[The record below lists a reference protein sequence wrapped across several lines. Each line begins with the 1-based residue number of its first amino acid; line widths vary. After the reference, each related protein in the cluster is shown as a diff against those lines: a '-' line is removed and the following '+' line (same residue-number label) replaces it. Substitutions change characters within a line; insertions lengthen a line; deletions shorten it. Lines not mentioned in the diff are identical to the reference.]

1 MTKKSIADK
10 EYSKR
15 DLEKIR
21 KRASEIWKRKCQSLN
36 TALDDWLQAE
46 RELLAATGAT
56 GKSSDQYTDEEIA
69 KIKERA
75 QAIRGEK
82 IKSLRTA
89 FDDWIEAEQEI
100 KEELKKKIDLH
111 DLFDL
116 WFGKVSSRIAAV
128 LEKDGAIQTGAFND
142 VLERQYVEL
151 MAECMR

>member
-1 MTKKSIADK
+1 
-10 EYSKR
+10 
-15 DLEKIR
+15 
-21 KRASEIWKRKCQSLN
+21 
-36 TALDDWLQAE
+36 
-46 RELLAATGAT
+46 LAAIGAT
-56 GKSSDQYTDEEIA
+56 GKSSDQYTNEEIA

-75 QAIRGEK
+75 QAIREEK

-116 WFGKVSSRIAAV
+116 WFDRSSSRIAA
-128 LEKDGAIQTGAFND
+128 LLKKDSAIPTSMFND
-142 VLERQYVEL
+142 ILERQYVEL

>member
-1 MTKKSIADK
+1 MTKKFNANK

-21 KRASEIWKRKCQSLN
+21 KRASEIWKGKCQSLN

-56 GKSSDQYTDEEIA
+56 GKSSDQYTNEEIA

-75 QAIRGEK
+75 QAIREEK

-100 KEELKKKIDLH
+100 KEELKKKIDLR

-116 WFGKVSSRIAAV
+116 WFSGASSRV
-128 LEKDGAIQTGAFND
+128 TELLEKDGAIQTGMFND